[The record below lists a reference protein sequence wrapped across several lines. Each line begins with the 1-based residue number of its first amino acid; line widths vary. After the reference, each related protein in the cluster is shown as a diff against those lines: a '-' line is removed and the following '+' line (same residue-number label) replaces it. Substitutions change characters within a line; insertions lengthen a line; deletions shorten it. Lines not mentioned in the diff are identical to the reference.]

1 MNANDIIISPILSE
15 KTNAIRESEV
25 KKYTFRV
32 HPDANKH
39 QIIDAVN
46 ELFGVK
52 PVACNTICVKG
63 KPKNTR
69 SKGGWKA
76 GSRPDWKKAMVT
88 MKKGEKISSLEVM

>member
-1 MNANDIIISPILSE
+1 MTANEIIISPILSE
-15 KTNAIRESEV
+15 KSNAIRESDV

-39 QIIDAVN
+39 QIMEAVN

-52 PVACNTICVKG
+52 PVACNTIVVAG

-69 SKGGWKA
+69 SKGG
-76 GSRPDWKKAMVT
+76 SRQGYRPSWKKAMVT
-88 MKKGEKISSLEVM
+88 MKKGEKIQSLEVM